1 MCVCV
6 YVCVCSV
13 RWQYADRWQT
23 GKLALLATW
32 GQKRKGKTDKHI
44 RQVNKNRKTCPTC
57 NSVINEE
64 DGEGGKIWGDNKGA
78 SGFVDSVIS
87 V

>member
-1 MCVCV
+1 M
-6 YVCVCSV
+6 
-13 RWQYADRWQT
+13 RTD
-23 GKLALLATW
+23 GKLENLPSLQL
-32 GQKRKGKTDKHI
+32 GDKKRKRKTDKHI
-44 RQVNKNRKTCPTC
+44 RQVNKNWKTCPTC

-64 DGEGGKIWGDNKGA
+64 DGEGAGKIWGDNKGV